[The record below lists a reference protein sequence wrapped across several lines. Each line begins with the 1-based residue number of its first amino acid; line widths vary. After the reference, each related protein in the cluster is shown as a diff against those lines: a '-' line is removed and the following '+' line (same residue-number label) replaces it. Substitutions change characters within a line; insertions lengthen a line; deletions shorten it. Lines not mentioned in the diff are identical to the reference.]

1 MSLTPNFGLNI
12 PDAGDIVNLL
22 TQCYPNFT
30 LIDTAMQSI
39 KETGVTTA
47 TETKSGTTHQIVRTV
62 ADCNVLRFTATSNF
76 VTGDTFTV
84 DGVPV
89 VGVAVNGASLQ
100 TGDFVIN
107 SDVLAILNGGK
118 LTLFAGGASAP
129 DASDV
134 SYDNTGSGLTATD
147 VQDAID
153 ELKGDIPTSFDADDV
168 VYDNTGSGLTATNVQ
183 DAIDE
188 LANNT
193 GGESIEVTAD
203 GVKTNAQVLN
213 TLFALLDFT
222 KIKKDTKLIIDT
234 GTEIG
239 YYNLGYTIGTTIA
252 FFSRVTGG
260 TVNTYVEN
268 VTCSANSLFVN
279 WSYTANGSMSNVSSS
294 VAPNGRK
301 FKIEY

>member
-62 ADCNVLRFTATSNF
+62 ADCNVLRFTATSKF
-76 VTGDTFTV
+76 VTGDSFTV

-89 VGVAVNGASLQ
+89 VGVAVNGTSLQ

-107 SDVLAILNGGK
+107 SDVMAILNGGK
-118 LTLFAGGASAP
+118 LTLFAGGANVP

-134 SYDNTGSGLTATD
+134 N
-147 VQDAID
+147 
-153 ELKGDIPTSFDADDV
+153 
-168 VYDNTGSGLTATNVQ
+168 YDNTGSGLTATNVQ

-188 LANNT
+188 LKGDIPTSLDADDVAYDNT
-193 GGESIEVTAD
+193 GSGLTATNVQDAIDEVNNKITAGSVQVVAD
-203 GVKTNAQVLN
+203 GVKTISQICDELY
-213 TLFALLDFT
+213 ALIDR
-222 KIKKDTKLIIDT
+222 TKLK
-234 GTEIG
+234 GTSVLKIVGSTQTFTLHLTSITSTRLTFVAEWLTSSHQYKLWNYDLMASGSEI
-239 YYNLGYTIGTTIA
+239 YQL
-252 FFSRVTGG
+252 
-260 TVNTYVEN
+260 
-268 VTCSANSLFVN
+268 
-279 WSYTANGSMSNVSSS
+279 NGSFTASSIGGS
-294 VAPNGRK
+294 VGSSGDTWSV
-301 FKIEY
+301 EY

>member
-39 KETGVTTA
+39 KETGVTTS

-89 VGVAVNGASLQ
+89 VGVAVNGTSLQ

-107 SDVLAILNGGK
+107 SDVMAILNGGK
-118 LTLFAGGASAP
+118 LTLLTGGSGAN

-134 SYDNTGSGLTATD
+134 T
-147 VQDAID
+147 
-153 ELKGDIPTSFDADDV
+153 
-168 VYDNTGSGLTATNVQ
+168 YDNTGSGLTATNVQ
-183 DAIDE
+183 DAVDE
-188 LANNT
+188 LKT
-193 GGESIEVTAD
+193 DISSI
-203 GVKTNAQVLN
+203 
-213 TLFALLDFT
+213 
-222 KIKKDTKLIIDT
+222 DTKYGKYVSGTIVAGNTSITLSDASITTSSFIDVYFKDAVMSAT
-234 GTEIG
+234 NITVSAGSVVVEIDALSTNQDVAVRIT
-239 YYNLGYTIGTTIA
+239 NL
-252 FFSRVTGG
+252 
-260 TVNTYVEN
+260 
-268 VTCSANSLFVN
+268 
-279 WSYTANGSMSNVSSS
+279 
-294 VAPNGRK
+294 
-301 FKIEY
+301 

>member
-47 TETKSGTTHQIVRTV
+47 TETKSGTAHQVVRTDT
-62 ADCNVLRFTATSNF
+62 DCNVLRFTATSNF

-89 VGVAVNGASLQ
+89 TGVAVNGTSLQ

-107 SDVLAILNGGK
+107 SDVMAILNGGK
-118 LTLFAGGASAP
+118 LTLLTGGSGAN

-134 SYDNTGSGLTATD
+134 TYDNTGSGLSATD
-147 VQDAID
+147 VQQAID

-168 VYDNTGSGLTATNVQ
+168 VYDNTNSGLVATNVQ

-188 LANNT
+188 IKNLITHPYITT
-193 GGESIEVTAD
+193 GLVTSNCTIND
-203 GVKTNAQVLN
+203 G
-213 TLFALLDFT
+213 
-222 KIKKDTKLIIDT
+222 
-234 GTEIG
+234 G
-239 YYNLGYTIGTTIA
+239 YYIDNGVVFVNISVTITANVSAGTPLISSFPQAGTTGIVTPAVEGLQIERYSTNTYLEPNTSITAGTTCHFIGT
-252 FFSRVTGG
+252 
-260 TVNTYVEN
+260 Y
-268 VTCSANSLFVN
+268 
-279 WSYTANGSMSNVSSS
+279 SM
-294 VAPNGRK
+294 
-301 FKIEY
+301 

>member
-12 PDAGDIVNLL
+12 PDATDIVNLL

-30 LIDTAMQSI
+30 LIDTAMQAI
-39 KETGVTTA
+39 KETGVTTS

-89 VGVAVNGASLQ
+89 TGVAVNGTSLQ

-107 SDVLAILNGGK
+107 SDVMAILNGGK
-118 LTLFAGGASAP
+118 LTLLTGGSGAN

-134 SYDNTGSGLTATD
+134 SYNNTGSGLTATN
-147 VQDAID
+147 VQQAID

-168 VYDNTGSGLTATNVQ
+168 VYDNTGSGLTATNLQ

-188 LANNT
+188 LVTMISANPITYVFATNGSNYT
-193 GGESIEVTAD
+193 ATVTKD
-203 GVKTNAQVLN
+203 GVTVGNLTTTVPYED
-213 TLFALLDFT
+213 ALLYIAYSNNLWHVT
-222 KIKKDTKLIIDT
+222 LKVNALVDTVSTPANTELYTVLPTTTSTFNASIIAT
-234 GTEIG
+234 
-239 YYNLGYTIGTTIA
+239 N
-252 FFSRVTGG
+252 
-260 TVNTYVEN
+260 
-268 VTCSANSLFVN
+268 
-279 WSYTANGSMSNVSSS
+279 
-294 VAPNGRK
+294 
-301 FKIEY
+301 

>member
-30 LIDTAMQSI
+30 LIDTAMQTI

-89 VGVAVNGASLQ
+89 VGVAVNGSSLQ

-107 SDVLAILNGGK
+107 SDVMAILNGGK
-118 LTLFAGGASAP
+118 LTLLAGGASAP

-147 VQDAID
+147 IQNAID
-153 ELKGDIPTSFDADDV
+153 ELVTII
-168 VYDNTGSGLTATNVQ
+168 TNV
-183 DAIDE
+183 
-188 LANNT
+188 NNKY
-193 GGESIEVTAD
+193 SKYVS
-203 GVKTNAQVLN
+203 
-213 TLFALLDFT
+213 
-222 KIKKDTKLIIDT
+222 
-234 GTEIG
+234 GTIVAG
-239 YYNLGYTIGTTIA
+239 NTTITLSDA
-252 FFSRVTGG
+252 SITTSSFIDVYFKDAVMSPVNITVVSGAVTI
-260 TVNTYVEN
+260 EIEAL
-268 VTCSANSLFVN
+268 SADQD
-279 WSYTANGSMSNVSSS
+279 
-294 VAPNGRK
+294 VAVRITNL
-301 FKIEY
+301 

>member
-47 TETKSGTTHQIVRTV
+47 TETKSGTRHQIVRTV

-76 VTGDTFTV
+76 VTDDTFTV

-89 VGVAVNGASLQ
+89 TGVAVNGTSLQ

-107 SDVLAILNGGK
+107 SDVMAILNGGK
-118 LTLFAGGASAP
+118 LTLLTGGSGAN

-134 SYDNTGSGLTATD
+134 SYDNTGSGLTASN

-168 VYDNTGSGLTATNVQ
+168 TYDNTGSGLTASNVQ

-188 LANNT
+188 LKSLIVPVGINYT
-193 GGESIEVTAD
+193 FDVRGSGQLILSKD
-203 GVKTNAQVLN
+203 GTQ
-213 TLFALLDFT
+213 
-222 KIKKDTKLIIDT
+222 
-234 GTEIG
+234 
-239 YYNLGYTIGTTIA
+239 IGTYVIVASSPAICYEDSLITITQGTNTTPWIVTVKVACVVDTVATIA
-252 FFSRVTGG
+252 
-260 TVNTYVEN
+260 NTQIVRAGSQ
-268 VTCSANSLFVN
+268 VSAV
-279 WSYTANGSMSNVSSS
+279 YTSNIY
-294 VAPNGRK
+294 ATN
-301 FKIEY
+301 

>member
-76 VTGDTFTV
+76 ITGDTFTV

-89 VGVAVNGASLQ
+89 VGVAVNGTSLQ

-107 SDVLAILNGGK
+107 SDVMAILNGGK
-118 LTLFAGGASAP
+118 LTLLTGGSGAN

-134 SYDNTGSGLTATD
+134 SYDNTGSGLSATD
-147 VQDAID
+147 VQQAID
-153 ELKGDIPTSFDADDV
+153 ELKGDIPTSFNADDV
-168 VYDNTGSGLTATNVQ
+168 VYDNTGSGLNATDVQSALDEIVQMIATPGVVYTFNTNGGNQTATLVKNGVTVASLTLSSNTYTDTLLTVNAANGLWHITLNVN
-183 DAIDE
+183 A
-188 LANNT
+188 L
-193 GGESIEVTAD
+193 VD
-203 GVKTNAQVLN
+203 GVSTSAN
-213 TLFALLDFT
+213 
-222 KIKKDTKLIIDT
+222 
-234 GTEIG
+234 TEI
-239 YYNLGYTIGTTIA
+239 
-252 FFSRVTGG
+252 F
-260 TVNTYVEN
+260 
-268 VTCSANSLFVN
+268 
-279 WSYTANGSMSNVSSS
+279 S
-294 VAPNGRK
+294 VAYGTSTAFNATVK
-301 FKIEY
+301 AN